1 LTHANVLWGGGGSHQ
16 EIEHVSDKSNFVLVR
31 PAWADGSFWSA
42 VIELPRTA
50 GQSRNALQYAIRHP
64 LTTSSMTRHKLAAA
78 ILNAVG

>member
-1 LTHANVLWGGGGSHQ
+1 M
-16 EIEHVSDKSNFVLVR
+16 SDKANIVLVHGV
-31 PAWADGSFWSA
+31 WADGSRWSA

-50 GQSRNALQYAIRHP
+50 GQPRNVLQYAIRHP